1 MKLSL
6 VSRVLLVVGVLIG
19 TGADDVQADVR
30 LPGFFA
36 DHMVIQQQKPIRI
49 WGWDNAGQRVTVSIG
64 ESSVIATADDSGR
77 WSAELPAM
85 TASDQPT
92 TVAVEGSSTIEIKDV
107 LVGEVWLC
115 SGQSNMEWTVASSTN
130 AKEEIAAAEYP
141 TIRQFQVGKR
151 PSNVPMDDVQSN
163 WQLCS
168 PQTAGGFTACGY
180 FMARKL
186 QKELGV
192 PIGLLNSSWGGTR
205 IEPWTAPVGFEKVDA
220 LADIYDSVLSRTP
233 GTDRNRDLNQQHVT
247 NTQAWI
253 DAAKQALATGG
264 AVSPSPA
271 YPATLTPFESH
282 QDPTMLYN
290 GMIHAMVGFPIRGAI
305 WYQGESNHG
314 EGMLYTEK
322 MKALIAG
329 WRELWK
335 QGDFPF
341 YFVQIAPFQYGA
353 EDPEV
358 LATFWEAQAAAT
370 KIPNTGMVVI
380 NDIATIGNI
389 HPPNKQDVGLRLAL
403 LALKHDYGRDVV
415 AESPTMASMESLN
428 GSLKI
433 TFENTGGGLKTR
445 DGGPATHFEV
455 IGVGSNG
462 FQPAQVTI
470 EGDTVAL
477 SSPKCQHPVA
487 FRFAWDKLAEPNLV
501 GGTGLPVGAFRGGKV
516 PSFVDQ
522 LPIDDDFRLVYD
534 VDLAK
539 LGKTISYTTDQS
551 ETAGTFSKI
560 GYLLELQSGGG
571 APQGIFVVVDAFT
584 DDAKKIGIPTAAS
597 KAMFQQ
603 SLSSVDVYS
612 NVAGIVTGTNIKTGN
627 IEFWPNN
634 YGPGNDA
641 NVKGASGTKY
651 DFGDVASQPVDGY
664 GSMQIH
670 NFDAKQTLFSINH
683 WSSGASADIGIGN
696 NSGDNTDWT
705 FSGNAASYS
714 EKRLRV
720 FVK

>member
-6 VSRVLLVVGVLIG
+6 VSRILQVAVVLICI
-19 TGADDVQADVR
+19 GAADVQADVR

-64 ESSVIATADDSGR
+64 ESSVTATAGDSGK

-85 TASDQPT
+85 TASNQPQAL
-92 TVAVEGSSTIEIKDV
+92 TVQGSSTVEIKDA

-130 AKEEIAAAEYP
+130 AKEEIAAANYP
-141 TIRQFQVGKR
+141 TIRQFQVSKR
-151 PSNVPMDDVQSN
+151 PSNVPLDDIQSS
-163 WQLCS
+163 WQICS

-180 FMARKL
+180 FMALNL

-205 IEPWTAPVGFEKVDA
+205 IEPWTPPVGFEKVDA
-220 LADIYDSVLSRTP
+220 LGDIYDSVLSRTP

-247 NTQAWI
+247 SIETWL
-253 DAAKQALATGG
+253 DSAKQALATGG
-264 AVSPSPA
+264 VVSASPA
-271 YPATLTPFESH
+271 YPSTLTPFESH

-329 WRELWK
+329 WRELWD
-335 QGDFPF
+335 QGEFPF
-341 YFVQIAPFQYGA
+341 YFVQIAPFQYGT
-353 EDPEV
+353 ENPEV

-380 NDIATIGNI
+380 NDIATLDNI
-389 HPPNKQDVGLRLAL
+389 HPPNKQDVGHRLAL
-403 LALKHDYGRDVV
+403 LALKHDYERDVV
-415 AESPTMASMESLN
+415 AESPTMASMETLD
-428 GSLKI
+428 GILKI
-433 TFENTGGGLKTR
+433 TFDNTGGGLKTR
-445 DGGPATHFEV
+445 DGGPVTHFEV
-455 IGVGSNG
+455 IGVGSSG
-462 FQPAQVTI
+462 YQPAQVAI
-470 EGDTVAL
+470 EGDTIVL

-487 FRFAWDKLAEPNLV
+487 FRFAWNKLAEPNLV
-501 GGTGLPVGAFRGGKV
+501 GGTGLPVGAFRGGEV
-516 PSFVDQ
+516 PSFADQ
-522 LPIDDDFRLVYD
+522 LPIGKDFRLVYD

-539 LGKTISYTTDQS
+539 LGKTISYTTDES
-551 ETAGTFSKI
+551 ETAGPFSKI
-560 GYLLELQSGGG
+560 GYLLELQSGGDVE
-571 APQGIFVVVDAFT
+571 QGIFVVVDAFT

-597 KAMFQQ
+597 KATFQQ
-603 SLSSVDVYS
+603 PLSSVDIYS
-612 NVAGIVTGTNIKTGN
+612 NVEGIVTGTNIGTAN

-634 YGPGNDA
+634 YGQGNDA
-641 NVKGASGTKY
+641 KVQGASSTKY
-651 DFGDVASQPVDGY
+651 DFGDVVSQPVDGY

-670 NFDAKQTLFSINH
+670 NFGAKQTLFAINH
-683 WSSGASADIGIGN
+683 WSSGPSADIGIGN
-696 NSGDNTDWT
+696 NSGDNADWT
-705 FSGNAASYS
+705 FSGNAASYLQ
-714 EKRLRV
+714 KRLRV